1 LTDIVDEFA
10 KSFDELLPAYD
21 FLMGNSS
28 NATPLTGST
37 MEKTIQNILEGKDE
51 KKPFPL
57 ALKPELVERI
67 LIHLESGKNVIL
79 VGAPGVGKT
88 ALAGR
93 ILGYRSKLL
102 GKGDPVISV
111 AHADWTRRDLIGGL
125 NLESTKFSRG
135 KMLEAIEDEKLL
147 LIDEFNRADINKAFG
162 EMFYAIEYGKITLS
176 EDEGKIHPS
185 KDNTVDIPEDFQ
197 FMGTMN
203 DFDKNLLL
211 TELSYGLITRLAFVD
226 VEPDP
231 NKEEEAVK
239 VQIDDIQNYDKCSDQ
254 IGSYYEFVNKVREE
268 RMIGVRTSKDVISY
282 LLSAYPYHQNETE
295 RWRNL
300 DAAICDYLEPQFD
313 RLNTS
318 LLEHALKCSK
328 SILKDN
334 VPIFNDK
341 LDKKIKEQKLMT
353 GFLLNVSETVEKSAG
368 NTDTGA
374 EISKGSAAAFKAA
387 RTRKRNAAAK
397 DAKKKAVARRRKR
410 KAVARRRKR
419 KS

>member
-1 LTDIVDEFA
+1 D
-10 KSFDELLPAYD
+10 
-21 FLMGNSS
+21 
-28 NATPLTGST
+28 
-37 MEKTIQNILEGKDE
+37 
-51 KKPFPL
+51 
-57 ALKPELVERI
+57 
-67 LIHLESGKNVIL
+67 VIL

-88 ALAGR
+88 ALVTR

-162 EMFYAIEYGKITLS
+162 EMFYAREYGSIRLS
-176 EDEGKIHPS
+176 EDEGKIHPPR
-185 KDNTVDIPEDFQ
+185 TIEIPEDFQ

-231 NKEEEAVK
+231 SKEEDAVK
-239 VQIDDIQNYDKCSDQ
+239 KQIDDIQNYDKCSDQ
-254 IGSYYEFVNKVREE
+254 IGSYYEFVNKVRDK
-268 RMIGVRTSKDVISY
+268 RMIGVRTSKDIVSY
-282 LLSAYPYHQNETE
+282 LLTAYPYSQNETE

-334 VPIFNDK
+334 VPIFNNK
-341 LDKKIKEQKLMT
+341 LDKKIRDQKLLT
-353 GFLLNVSETVEKSAG
+353 GFLLNVSETVEKSAD

-397 DAKKKAVARRRKR
+397 DAKR

>member
-1 LTDIVDEFA
+1 MTDIVDEFA

-28 NATPLTGST
+28 NATPPTGST
-37 MEKTIQNILEGKDE
+37 MEEAIQNILEGKDE

-67 LIHLESGKNVIL
+67 LIHLESGKDVIL

-88 ALAGR
+88 ALVTR

-102 GKGDPVISV
+102 GKGEPVIAV

-176 EDEGKIHPS
+176 EDEGKIHPP
-185 KDNTVDIPEDFQ
+185 NPVEIPKDFQ

-231 NKEEEAVK
+231 SKEEDAVK
-239 VQIDDIQNYDKCSDQ
+239 KQIDDIQNYDKCSDQ
-254 IGSYYEFVNKVREE
+254 IGNYYEFVNKVREE
-268 RMIGVRTSKDVISY
+268 RMIGVRTSKDIVSY
-282 LLSAYPYHQNETE
+282 LLTAYPYSQNETK

-334 VPIFNDK
+334 VPIFNNK
-341 LDKKIKEQKLMT
+341 LDKKIRDQKLLT
-353 GFLLNVSETVEKSAG
+353 GLLLNVSETVEKSAG

-397 DAKKKAVARRRKR
+397 DAKR

>member
-1 LTDIVDEFA
+1 MTGIVDEFA
-10 KSFDELLPAYD
+10 KSFDELLPLHD
-21 FLMGNSS
+21 FLMGNGS
-28 NATPLTGST
+28 NVTPPTGST
-37 MEKTIQNILEGKDE
+37 MEVAIQNILEGKDE

-67 LIHLESGKNVIL
+67 LIHLESGKDVIL

-88 ALAGR
+88 ELARR
-93 ILGYRSKLL
+93 ILTYLSK
-102 GKGDPVISV
+102 DDYVTSV
-111 AHADWTRRDLIGGL
+111 AHADWTSRDLIGGL
-125 NLESTKFSRG
+125 NLEGNKFSKGR
-135 KMLEAIEDEKLL
+135 MLEAIVKEKLL

-162 EMFYAIEYGKITLS
+162 EMFLAIESREINLS
-176 EDEGKIHPS
+176 EDQAEVYGKKVIE
-185 KDNTVDIPEDFQ
+185 IPKEFQ
-197 FMGTMN
+197 FIGTMN

-254 IGSYYEFVNKVREE
+254 IGNYYEFVNKVREE
-268 RMIGVRTSKDVISY
+268 RMIGVRTSKDIVSY
-282 LLSAYPYHQNETE
+282 LLIAYPYSQNETE
-295 RWRNL
+295 YWRNL
-300 DAAICDYLEPQFD
+300 DDAICDYLEPQFD
-313 RLNTS
+313 RLNTN
-318 LLEHALKCSK
+318 LLEHVLKYSK

-341 LDKKIKEQKLMT
+341 LDKKIKEQEQMT
-353 GFLLNVSETVEKSAG
+353 GFMLNASKTIEKSTG

-374 EISKGSAAAFKAA
+374 KISKGSAAAFKAS
-387 RTRKRNAAAK
+387 RTRRRNAAAK
-397 DAKKKAVARRRKR
+397 EAKR
-410 KAVARRRKR
+410 KAATRRRKR

>member
-1 LTDIVDEFA
+1 MTDIVDEFA

-28 NATPLTGST
+28 NATPPTGST
-37 MEKTIQNILEGKDE
+37 MEEAIQNILEGKDE

-67 LIHLESGKNVIL
+67 LIHLESGKDVIL

-88 ALAGR
+88 ALARR
-93 ILGYRSKLL
+93 ILTYLSK
-102 GKGDPVISV
+102 DDYVTSV
-111 AHADWTRRDLIGGL
+111 AHADWTSRDLIGGL
-125 NLESTKFSRG
+125 NLESNKFSKGR
-135 KMLEAIEDEKLL
+135 MLEAIEAGKLL

-162 EMFYAIEYGKITLS
+162 EMFLAIESREINLS
-176 EDEGKIHPS
+176 EDKAEVYGKKVIE
-185 KDNTVDIPEDFQ
+185 IPKEFQ
-197 FMGTMN
+197 FIGTMN

-231 NKEEEAVK
+231 SKEEDAVK
-239 VQIDDIQNYDKCSDQ
+239 KQIDDIQNYDKCSDQ
-254 IGSYYEFVNKVREE
+254 IGSYYEFVNKVRDE
-268 RMIGVRTSKDVISY
+268 RMIGVRTSKDIVSY
-282 LLSAYPYHQNETE
+282 LLTAYPYSQNETE
-295 RWRNL
+295 RWRSL

-334 VPIFNDK
+334 VPNFNNK
-341 LDKKIKEQKLMT
+341 LDKKIKEQKLLT
-353 GFLLNVSETVEKSAG
+353 GLLLNVSETVEKSAG
-368 NTDTGA
+368 NTDTEAG
-374 EISKGSAAAFKAA
+374 ISKRSAAAFKAG
-387 RTRKRNAAAK
+387 RTRRRNAAAK
-397 DAKKKAVARRRKR
+397 EAKR
-410 KAVARRRKR
+410 KAATRRRKR